1 MSAVLAG
8 GGIQGGQVIGSTDA
22 TGAAP
27 VNRPLGPGDLLAS
40 IYRVLGID
48 PQSTIRDRQ
57 DRPIP
62 ILESGQPIAE
72 LFG

>member
-1 MSAVLAG
+1 MITLARWK
-8 GGIQGGQVIGSTDA
+8 VIRRSTLA
-22 TGAAP
+22 SRRSERAAP

-57 DRPIP
+57 NRPVP

-72 LFG
+72 LFE